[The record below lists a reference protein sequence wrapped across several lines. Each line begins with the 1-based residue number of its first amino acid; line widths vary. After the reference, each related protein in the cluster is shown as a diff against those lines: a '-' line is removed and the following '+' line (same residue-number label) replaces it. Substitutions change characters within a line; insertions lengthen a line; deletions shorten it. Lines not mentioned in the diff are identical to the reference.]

1 VTNKIS
7 DYLKHAND
15 CRMLAK
21 QAKVEEHREMLINM
35 AASWEMPAENRSR
48 RSELTRDARCEDD
61 DGPDQG
67 SGQL

>member
-35 AASWEMPAENRSR
+35 AASWEMLAESRSR
-48 RSELTRDARCEDD
+48 PVTKGAHPEDD
-61 DGPDQG
+61 DGA
-67 SGQL
+67 